1 MAEFDWQSRMKITEQ
16 RAKELKNRIQ
26 GLSGMEG
33 QLALDLKDNRIAG
46 RCGTNI
52 MRQRSW
58 GCR

>member
-16 RAKELKNRIQ
+16 RAKELKNRIR

-46 RCGTNI
+46 NEILDKIIRV
-52 MRQRSW
+52 
-58 GCR
+58 